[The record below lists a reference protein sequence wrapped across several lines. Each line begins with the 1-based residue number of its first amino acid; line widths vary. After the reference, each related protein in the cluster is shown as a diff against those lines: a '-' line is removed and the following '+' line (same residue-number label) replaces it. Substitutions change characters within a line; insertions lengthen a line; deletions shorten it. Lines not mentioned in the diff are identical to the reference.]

1 MQKAEEAFRTVHNA
15 NIREKSAENT
25 VFLARKAYLEAW
37 QHVRI
42 AHRKSPNLRAPEG

>member
-1 MQKAEEAFRTVHNA
+1 MQKAEERFRTVQSD
-15 NIREKSAENT
+15 NIREKSAKNT

-42 AHRKSPNLRAPEG
+42 AHRKTPNLRAPEG